1 MMKGTINIEYPESLA
16 NSLRLSV
23 KDFEYEIKTSSLV
36 KLFEL
41 GKVSSGV
48 AARVLGLSRLDFLEL
63 LSKYKVSVLGPYDLN
78 DLNEDIAN
86 A

>member
-1 MMKGTINIEYPESLA
+1 M
-16 NSLRLSV
+16 
-23 KDFEYEIKTSSLV
+23 KTSSLV

-48 AARVLGLSRLDFLEL
+48 AAKVLGLSRLDFLEL
-63 LSKYKVSVLGPYDLN
+63 LAKYNVSVLGAYDTEDLN
-78 DLNEDIAN
+78 DDIAN

>member
-1 MMKGTINIEYPESLA
+1 MKGFIKIEYPESLA
-16 NSLRLSV
+16 NTLRLSE
-23 KDFEYEIKTSSLV
+23 KDFKYEIKSSAIV

-41 GKVSSGV
+41 GKISSGV
-48 AARVLGLSRLDFLEL
+48 AARVLEISRLDFLEL
-63 LSKYKVSVLGPYDLN
+63 LSKYNVSVFGAYDID

>member
-1 MMKGTINIEYPESLA
+1 MKGMINIEYPESLA
-16 NSLRLSV
+16 HRLRLSD
-23 KDFEYEIKTSSLV
+23 KDFASEMKISSLV

-48 AARVLGLSRLDFLEL
+48 AAKVLGLSRLDFLEL
-63 LSKYKVSVLGPYDLN
+63 LAKYNVSVLGEYDAE
-78 DLNEDIAN
+78 DLNEDISN

>member
-1 MMKGTINIEYPESLA
+1 MKGMIKIEYPESLA
-16 NSLRLSV
+16 NTLRLSG
-23 KDFEYEIKTSSLV
+23 KDFVLEMKKSSLV
-36 KLFEL
+36 KLYEL

-48 AARVLGLSRLDFLEL
+48 AAKVLGLSRLDFLEL
-63 LSKYKVSVLGPYDLN
+63 LAKYNVSVIGGYDTD

>member
-1 MMKGTINIEYPESLA
+1 MKGIINIEYPESLA
-16 NSLRLSV
+16 NTLRLSSN
-23 KDFEYEIKTSSLV
+23 DFALEMKTSSLV
-36 KLFEL
+36 KLYEL

-48 AARVLGLSRLDFLEL
+48 AAKVLGLSRLEFLDL
-63 LSKYKVSVLGPYDLN
+63 LARYNVSVLDEYDID

>member
-1 MMKGTINIEYPESLA
+1 MKGVINIEYPESLA
-16 NSLRLSV
+16 NILRLSE
-23 KDFEYEIKTSSLV
+23 KEFESEMKISSLV

-48 AARVLGLSRLDFLEL
+48 ASKVLGLSRLDFLEL
-63 LSKYKVSVLGPYDLN
+63 LANYNVSVLSHYN
-78 DLNEDIAN
+78 IEDLNEDIAN

>member
-1 MMKGTINIEYPESLA
+1 MKGTINIEFPESLA
-16 NSLRLSV
+16 NSLILSV
-23 KDFEYEIKTSSLV
+23 KDFESEIKTSSLV

-48 AARVLGLSRLDFLEL
+48 AARVLGLSRIDFLEL
-63 LSKYKVSVLGPYDLN
+63 LSKYNVSVFGAYDLS
-78 DLNEDIAN
+78 DLNEDIEN

>member
-1 MMKGTINIEYPESLA
+1 MKRIIQIEYPESLA
-16 NSLRLSV
+16 NTLRLSN
-23 KDFEYEIKTSSLV
+23 KDFETEMKTNSLV
-36 KLFEL
+36 KLYEL

-63 LSKYKVSVLGPYDLN
+63 LAKYNVSVLGGYNMD

>member
-1 MMKGTINIEYPESLA
+1 MKGMINIEYPESLA
-16 NSLRLSV
+16 NSLRLSA
-23 KDFEYEIKTSSLV
+23 KEFASEMKTSSLV
-36 KLFEL
+36 KLYEL

-48 AARVLGLSRLDFLEL
+48 AARTLGLSRLDFLEL
-63 LSKYKVSVLGPYDLN
+63 LAKYNVSVLEGYDID